1 MKVKLSVI
9 VPVYNVERY
18 IGKCLDSLVNQT
30 EKNIEIIIVNDGST
44 DNSQAI
50 IDTYKSLYPN
60 IIISL
65 TKKNS
70 GLADTRNYGLPYA
83 TGEYV
88 CFLDSDDYVE
98 VDAYSKLLKCSDNG
112 EKNIVACGYYKEW
125 HDHLKII
132 TDPEYGTIE
141 EYLKDGLVVAWNKIY
156 KRDWLLSTG
165 VLFPKGLLYEDVEFF
180 CKLLYFVDNIKNV
193 AFVSEPLIHYVQRG
207 DSISYSETTRINEIQ
222 IIISNILLF
231 YKEKENGMDY
241 YQEIEFKF
249 VKALLGSY
257 YIKYL
262 HLQNTKNKKYAIRN
276 NWLYIIK
283 TFPNFKKNKYLRNN
297 YSLSGLYI
305 RLVNRSFYT
314 IISKIPIVFL
324 KRF

>member
-1 MKVKLSVI
+1 MKVELSVI
-9 VPVYNVERY
+9 VPVYNVEKY

-44 DNSQAI
+44 DNSQTI
-50 IDTYKSLYPN
+50 IDSYKSLHSN
-60 IIISL
+60 KIISL

-70 GLADTRNYGLPYA
+70 GLADTRNYGLQYA
-83 TGEYV
+83 TGKYV

-125 HDHLKII
+125 HNRLKII
-132 TDPEYGTIE
+132 KDSEYGTIQD
-141 EYLKDGLVVAWNKIY
+141 YLKDGLVVAWNKIY
-156 KRDWLLSTG
+156 KREWLLSTG

-180 CKLLYFVDNIKNV
+180 CKLLYYVGNINNV

-222 IIISNILLF
+222 IIISNVLSF
-231 YKEKENGMDY
+231 YKEKGNCVNYD
-241 YQEIEFKF
+241 QELEFKF

-257 YIKYL
+257 FIKYL
-262 HLQNTKNKKYAIRN
+262 HLQDTSNKNNAIRN
-276 NWLYIIK
+276 NWLYINK
-283 TFPNFKKNKYLRNN
+283 TFPNYKKNKYLRNN
-297 YSLSGLYI
+297 FTLSGLYI
-305 RLVNRSFYT
+305 KLVNRSFYT
-314 IISKIPIVFL
+314 ILSKIPICYF
-324 KRF
+324 K